1 MDIYEGRL
9 GSRLCDIVIGDSS
22 KPLVSCLIYYVKF
35 FLSNIKKWR
44 SVDTG
49 VTFFVDYLKIAG
61 NVNRIEIIHNNAKVH
76 KQKWM
81 IDWYD
86 FFLCGT

>member
-1 MDIYEGRL
+1 MRGRL
-9 GSRLCDIVIGDSS
+9 RDRLCVIVIDDF
-22 KPLVSCLIYYVKF
+22 SCD
-35 FLSNIKKWR
+35 IKKWR
-44 SVDTG
+44 SVVAG
-49 VTFFVDYLKIAG
+49 VTFFVDYLKIVG

-86 FFLCGT
+86 FFFCGT

>member
-1 MDIYEGRL
+1 MRGRL
-9 GSRLCDIVIGDSS
+9 GSRLWDIVSKDGS
-22 KPLVSCLIYYVKF
+22 KPSVSCLIYYAKF

-44 SVDTG
+44 AVVAD
-49 VTFFVDYLKIAG
+49 VTFFVDYLKIVG